1 MNIKTTLKHVL
12 TPINDKKINL
22 SQKEIH
28 LIEAYRFLDD
38 EHKKNFEALI
48 RAITTNQQ
56 IDRKEQKN

>member
-22 SQKEIH
+22 SHKEIH

-48 RAITTNQQ
+48 WAITTNQQ